1 MPNYCGIRPALLGGW
16 ADKACKW
23 HDEAYTKGSTQ
34 QRHVSREEVDLAFL
48 NQLLDMADGR
58 KYATL
63 RRLQAYTFYSIVRV
77 FGGLWWEGKMTS

>member
-1 MPNYCGIRPALLGGW
+1 MPNYCGIKPLLVGGW

-48 NQLLDMADGR
+48 NQLLEAAKGTR
-58 KYATL
+58 FEYLKI
-63 RRLQAYTFYSIVRV
+63 LQAHTFYTIVRM
-77 FGGLWWEGKMTS
+77 FGGLWWEGKTKS